1 MESNKRGSVQ
11 TGREQRDQDLT
22 ILPSTG
28 ILEKSKIELDPEEM
42 GEQISSAS
50 VVLSKFFLKS

>member
-11 TGREQRDQDLT
+11 TGGEQRDQDLT